1 MVSHSASTFLRLDLI
16 SHTPLYTRQPGFT
29 TKTAE
34 TVITLFILVAV
45 PREHAHVE
53 TGTAYYIKKIPKK
66 YGDEDPRPGPGSRCR
81 NSMSRLWSPPS
92 AGNI

>member
-16 SHTPLYTRQPGFT
+16 SHTPLHTRQPGFT

-45 PREHAHVE
+45 PRKHTHVG
-53 TGTAYYIKKIPKK
+53 TGTAYYIKHPKST
-66 YGDEDPRPGPGSRCR
+66 GMMITDLARVHVVEAP
-81 NSMSRLWSPPS
+81 
-92 AGNI
+92 